1 MDTLWKLF
9 VMGWVALVA
18 VSCGAG
24 FASVLNPV
32 TYNTTTNY
40 SYSYDYEFNILSGNT
55 DTVAVIGICIVL
67 VLVVRSLRSGGN
79 Q

>member
-9 VMGWVALVA
+9 LVGWVALIA

-24 FASVLNPV
+24 FASMLNPV
-32 TYNTTTNY
+32 TYNTTTN
-40 SYSYDYEFNILSGNT
+40 YSYDYEFNILSGNT